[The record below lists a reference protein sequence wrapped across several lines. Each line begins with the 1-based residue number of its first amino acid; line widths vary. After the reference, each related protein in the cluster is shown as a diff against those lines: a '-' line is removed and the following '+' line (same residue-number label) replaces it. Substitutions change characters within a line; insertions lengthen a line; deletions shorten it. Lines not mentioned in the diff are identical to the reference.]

1 MTYPTVAVVILNWN
15 GRTFLEQFLP
25 FLMQTTYPVVKWV
38 VADNGSTDDSMA
50 FLHTHY
56 PQVHQLSLE
65 KNHGFAKGYNLA
77 LKQVEASYYIL
88 LNSDVEVTP
97 GWIEPVIELME
108 KDTGIGA
115 CQPKILSWADKTKFE
130 YAGASGG
137 WIDALGYAFCRG
149 RVFDSCE
156 KDEGQYD
163 DAAPV
168 FWASGCALFVRSEV
182 FHNLNGFDETFFAHQ
197 EEIDLCWR
205 MQLSGWQ
212 VFVCPSSVVYH
223 VGGGSLP
230 KGSRKKIYLNYRN
243 SLMMLF
249 KNYSVAERLRKIP
262 LRLILDGI
270 SALQQVFR
278 GDVRYVIIVLRAH
291 AFFYRWLLS
300 SKEKNIFP
308 ANRSVYPHGIY
319 RGSVVWQYFIRKKR
333 RFTEIIGR
341 KG

>member
-25 FLMQTTYPVVKWV
+25 FLMQTTYPEVKWV

-50 FLHTHY
+50 FLHTYY
-56 PQVHQLSLE
+56 PQVHRLLLE

-88 LNSDVEVTP
+88 LNSDVEVTS

-108 KDTGIGA
+108 KDAGIGA
-115 CQPKILSWADKTKFE
+115 CQPKILSWVDKTKFE
-130 YAGASGG
+130 YAGAAGG

-168 FWASGCALFVRSEV
+168 FWASGCALFIRSEV
-182 FHNLNGFDETFFAHQ
+182 FHSLNGFDETFFAHQ

-205 MQLSGWQ
+205 MQLSGRR

-249 KNYSVAERLRKIP
+249 KNYSVAESIRKIP

-278 GDVRYVIIVLRAH
+278 GDVRYVMIVLRAH

-300 SKEKNIFP
+300 PKKKNIFP
-308 ANRSVYPHGIY
+308 ANRSAYPNGIY

-333 RFTEIIGR
+333 RFTEIIGG